1 MPRSAGRPSGSTP
14 HTLEAA
20 NHERRW
26 YHLRP
31 EPRRR
36 ADLMGFNST
45 FWMAL
50 VWLIVISPVVYPFP
64 WWW

>member
-1 MPRSAGRPSGSTP
+1 VTVS
-14 HTLEAA
+14 EQAA
-20 NHERRW
+20 DHGRRW

-45 FWMAL
+45 FWMVL
-50 VWLIVISPVVYPFP
+50 VWFIVIVLVVWPFP
-64 WWW
+64 LWW